1 MLGTQTHCTLL
12 TETLC
17 LFFQFTLLI
26 IRVVRLIG
34 GVIIRVPA
42 ASVNI
47 YKRDVQ
53 GVIVMRIEE
62 GNQVVSIEAVERTA
76 EEERDGVVEVL
87 TLEREGCVRVVVVL
101 RVVVVREGVAAVRVV
116 VVEVR
121 VVVVVE
127 VRVAVPRV
135 AVVVVPRTLE
145 LP

>member
-1 MLGTQTHCTLL
+1 MLPDERIVPDEEERTAELL
-12 TETLC
+12 D
-17 LFFQFTLLI
+17 
-26 IRVVRLIG
+26 
-34 GVIIRVPA
+34 
-42 ASVNI
+42 
-47 YKRDVQ
+47 RDV
-53 GVIVMRIEE
+53 VLE
-62 GNQVVSIEAVERTA
+62 ERTA

-101 RVVVVREGVAAVRVV
+101 RVVVREGVAAVRVV

>member
-1 MLGTQTHCTLL
+1 MPPDERIVPDEEERTAELL
-12 TETLC
+12 D
-17 LFFQFTLLI
+17 
-26 IRVVRLIG
+26 
-34 GVIIRVPA
+34 
-42 ASVNI
+42 
-47 YKRDVQ
+47 RDV
-53 GVIVMRIEE
+53 VLE
-62 GNQVVSIEAVERTA
+62 ERTA

-87 TLEREGCVRVVVVL
+87 TLEREGCVRVVVVVL
-101 RVVVVREGVAAVRVV
+101 RVVVVREGVASVRVV

>member
-1 MLGTQTHCTLL
+1 MPPDERIVPDEEERTAELL
-12 TETLC
+12 D
-17 LFFQFTLLI
+17 
-26 IRVVRLIG
+26 
-34 GVIIRVPA
+34 
-42 ASVNI
+42 
-47 YKRDVQ
+47 RDV
-53 GVIVMRIEE
+53 VLE
-62 GNQVVSIEAVERTA
+62 ERTA

-101 RVVVVREGVAAVRVV
+101 RVLVVREGVAAVRVV